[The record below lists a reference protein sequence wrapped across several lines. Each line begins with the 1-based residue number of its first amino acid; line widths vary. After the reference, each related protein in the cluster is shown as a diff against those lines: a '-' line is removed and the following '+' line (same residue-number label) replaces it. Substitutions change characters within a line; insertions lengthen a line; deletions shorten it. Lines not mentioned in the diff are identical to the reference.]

1 MNRKKSF
8 ILFADYIIHVNR
20 LPDEAAGRLFKG
32 ILQYAKEGIDPQF
45 PPTADAAADAAVDMA
60 FSFIKLQISRD
71 VEKYEAVSQRRAEA
85 GRLGGLK
92 TQANKRKQMLANE
105 ADNDIMLHYLS
116 VERLLALTPST
127 VIDWIFTPSLPA
139 LLIPSITNVFN
150 TDENIGCRLQKLP

>member
-8 ILFADYIIHVNR
+8 ILFADYIIHVSR

-60 FSFIKLQISRD
+60 FSFIKLQLSRD
-71 VEKYEAVSQRRAEA
+71 LEKYEAVSQRRAEA

-92 TQANKRKQMLANE
+92 TQANRRKQMLANE
-105 ADNDIMLHYLS
+105 ADNENENENEP
-116 VERLLALTPST
+116 VTGTETAPPAFTG
-127 VIDWIFTPSLPA
+127 IFSGA
-139 LLIPSITNVFN
+139 VGG
-150 TDENIGCRLQKLP
+150 EKQ